1 MSQTQL
7 IMSARGLV
15 VVVLNEIK
23 YLLTRIAAGFII
35 SLIMLLMIYCI
46 ANVTLVQTI
55 LLIML
60 LMIAFFLVGSALL
73 DE

>member
-1 MSQTQL
+1 
-7 IMSARGLV
+7 MSARGLV
-15 VVVLNEIK
+15 VVVFDDLK
-23 YLLTRIAAGFII
+23 YVLTRIAVGFII
-35 SLIMLLMIYCI
+35 CFIVLLLIYCI
-46 ANVTLVQTI
+46 ASVTLVQTI